1 MFQSDKNARNF
12 QKNDFVNTSI
22 ISIMVLVSIGFFAE
36 QSFAQT
42 ATAPDQPTGV
52 TAIAV
57 SPTSIN
63 LNWSPPQNNGG
74 SPITGYRIDY
84 RIAPSS
90 TYSTLATLN
99 NVTTY
104 THTSLTTGK
113 TYIYRVYA
121 INAIG
126 TGSPSPEVVATPTS
140 SSAPPKNIA
149 PNPPQNLV
157 ASIYSSTQ
165 INLSWNAP
173 SSNGGPPVTG
183 YKIDYMLDSGVFT
196 TIVANSGSTLTT
208 YSHTGLQTGHT
219 YTYRVFSIN
228 SVGIGNA
235 SNTASAIPTQ
245 ITTVPGSPTLSATS
259 LSSTSISLSWMP
271 PSSDGGS
278 AIKGYKIEYANG
290 TSTYTILVA
299 NTGNTQTSYIHNGL
313 STGASY
319 TYRVTAINSIGA
331 GNPSNVVTAQPQDTK
346 TPTIITAVAISPT
359 SVKISWIQPSQTYGQ
374 IISGYKIDQVISGN
388 FLPIDDTASSVTS
401 YTIPNLTTGK
411 TYTFA
416 VTALLSGG
424 SQTNPSPTVSV
435 TPTSTSSAPNSS
447 DQLPSQTP
455 APQQNLA
462 LPDPPSGINAT
473 LISENTVRISW
484 VAPSNNGK
492 LPITGFKIESKTGTS
507 DTWSTIT
514 SNTGVQMSFI
524 KSGLQAGTTYFYRV
538 SSISNVG
545 TSQPSSQVS
554 VSTSQTSS
562 QTPTP
567 PPSVQLH
574 SQGMIPVFNTT
585 STISYEITGGQILG
599 ISVNPETFSLNIN
612 LKDDSPGT
620 LSVTIPRDMVDAKKL
635 DGTDDTYIVTDDRS
649 LAKFNE
655 TKTGSYRMLLI
666 PFPANT
672 SKISIY
678 GTTAVPEFPIAL
690 IAFLI
695 SFIPAIMLSR
705 RIMKLDHI
713 R

>member
-1 MFQSDKNARNF
+1 
-12 QKNDFVNTSI
+12 
-22 ISIMVLVSIGFFAE
+22 MVLVSIGFFAE

-245 ITTVPGSPTLSATS
+245 VITVPGSPTLSATS

-278 AIKGYKIEYANG
+278 AINGYKIEYANG

-447 DQLPSQTP
+447 DQPPSQTP